1 MTVNQAL
8 REAILP
14 LVPVCEPDDYGGDAL
29 EYCTF
34 AYDDQP
40 DLFAD
45 GTPHVIVHAVILNW
59 YLPKGVD
66 PIEKKR
72 EICRALCAAGFT
84 YPYVTNLSDA
94 ISQRYSFEF
103 ECTEGEQNGE
113 L

>member
-14 LVPVCEPDDYGGDAL
+14 IVPVCEPDEYNGDAT

-34 AYDDQP
+34 TYDDQP
-40 DLFAD
+40 DVFGD
-45 GTPHVIVHAVILNW
+45 GMPHAIVHPVILNW

-66 PIEKKR
+66 PIKKKR
-72 EICRALCAAGFT
+72 EICRALCAADFT

-94 ISQRYSFEF
+94 VSQRYSFE
-103 ECTEGEQNGE
+103 CDYPGGVG
-113 L
+113 

>member
-14 LVPVCEPDDYGGDAL
+14 LVSVCEPDDYSGDAA

-34 AYDDQP
+34 TYDDQP
-40 DLFAD
+40 DVFAEAM
-45 GTPHVIVHAVILNW
+45 PHAIVHQIILNW
-59 YLPKGVD
+59 YLPHGVD

-84 YPYVTNLSDA
+84 YPYVTNLSDSV
-94 ISQRYSFEF
+94 SQRYAF
-103 ECTEGEQNGE
+103 ECDYPGGPG
-113 L
+113 